1 MKFGKRDLFWAA
13 AAVGPAA
20 LSAAPARASPG
31 QALAEPVSFAV
42 WNAVNTATQ
51 GYADCLDR
59 FDMAGLVKLFSHDC
73 VYDYAPGLIMR
84 GRAEVEA
91 GARKSLAKVV
101 RSSHFV
107 GPPVVEADDTPG
119 AYRSTV
125 YFMAVHEQTDGGRH
139 TVCGRYLDLFVPDP
153 AGRLLIAHRHTLG
166 QVAEGTSAPRYW
178 LPRQSSQ

>member
-1 MKFGKRDLFWAA
+1 
-13 AAVGPAA
+13 
-20 LSAAPARASPG
+20 
-31 QALAEPVSFAV
+31 LAEPVSFAV
-42 WNAVNTATQ
+42 WNAVNAATQ

-59 FDMAGLVKLFSHDC
+59 FDMAGLVQLFTPDC

-91 GARKSLAKVV
+91 GARKSLAAVV

-107 GPPVVEADDTPG
+107 GPPVVEAGDTPG

-139 TVCGRYLDLFVPDP
+139 TVYGRYLDVFVRGP

>member
-1 MKFGKRDLFWAA
+1 
-13 AAVGPAA
+13 
-20 LSAAPARASPG
+20 
-31 QALAEPVSFAV
+31 
-42 WNAVNTATQ
+42 
-51 GYADCLDR
+51 
-59 FDMAGLVKLFSHDC
+59 MAGLVQLFSPDC

-91 GARKSLAKVV
+91 GARKSLAAVV
-101 RSSHFV
+101 KSSHFV
-107 GPPVVEADDTPG
+107 GPPVVEAGDTPG

-139 TVCGRYLDLFVPDP
+139 TVYGRYLDLFVPD
-153 AGRLLIAHRHTLG
+153 AVGRLLIAHRHTLG